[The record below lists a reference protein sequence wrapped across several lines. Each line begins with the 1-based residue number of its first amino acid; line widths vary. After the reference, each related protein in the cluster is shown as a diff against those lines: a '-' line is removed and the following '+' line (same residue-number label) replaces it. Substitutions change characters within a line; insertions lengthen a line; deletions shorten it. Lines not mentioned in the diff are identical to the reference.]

1 MGEADMSAA
10 YALKAARAAGVELG
24 LDGTDLLVKAAS
36 EPPAEVLDALTRH
49 KAEIVPL
56 LRPARDGW
64 CATDW
69 QAFFEERAAIAEFDG
84 GLSRYNAQIQAFGC
98 CVVEWLNH
106 NLGRSA
112 YGRCVEC
119 GKPEYSYD
127 PLLPFGTESIG
138 HAWLHSG
145 CWPTWQSSR
154 KAEAIKALARLGI
167 DQPGKSR

>member
-1 MGEADMSAA
+1 MSAG

-24 LDGTDLLVKAAS
+24 LDGTDLLVQAAS
-36 EPPAEVLDALTRH
+36 KPPAEVLDALSRH

-56 LRPARDGW
+56 LRSGRDGW

-69 QAFFEERAAIAEFDG
+69 QVFFEERAAIAEFDG
-84 GLSRYNAQIQAFGC
+84 GLPRDEAEIQAFGC
-98 CVVEWLNH
+98 CVVEWFNR
-106 NLGRSA
+106 NPVRSA
-112 YGRCVEC
+112 YGRCVGC